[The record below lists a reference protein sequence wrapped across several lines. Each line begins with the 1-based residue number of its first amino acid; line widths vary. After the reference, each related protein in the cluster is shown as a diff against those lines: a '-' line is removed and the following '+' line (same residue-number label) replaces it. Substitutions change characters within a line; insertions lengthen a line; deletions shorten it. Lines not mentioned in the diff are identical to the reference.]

1 MQDIRIAAITCGAP
15 FGEIDHNLATTA
27 EWARKAKDA
36 GAGWVCFPELNI
48 TGYCNHFDT
57 PEMAL
62 PVPGTVTDQLGR
74 LAQEL
79 DIVLMC
85 GLAEHNP
92 KGLPYAAHCVFTPE
106 GDIQIYRK
114 LHIAPPEKTTYSPGH
129 HVRTFRAKG
138 TCFGIQLC
146 YDAHFPELTSVMT
159 RKGIEVLFVPH
170 ASPRGTAEEK
180 HQSWLRHLTARAY
193 DNSIFVVACNQIGE
207 NCNGLTFSGNAMVIG
222 PSGDV
227 IAADT
232 RPHPS
237 MLTVDLK
244 ASDLADVR
252 SHPMRHFFPN
262 RRPELYRNDQ

>member
-1 MQDIRIAAITCGAP
+1 
-15 FGEIDHNLATTA
+15 
-27 EWARKAKDA
+27 
-36 GAGWVCFPELNI
+36 
-48 TGYCNHFDT
+48 
-57 PEMAL
+57 MAL

-114 LHIAPPEKTTYSPGH
+114 LHIAPPEKTTFSPGNR
-129 HVRTFRAKG
+129 VRIFRAKG

-146 YDAHFPELTSVMT
+146 YDAHFPELTSIMT
-159 RKGIEVLFVPH
+159 RKGAEVLFVPH

-193 DNSIFVVACNQIGE
+193 DNSIFVVACNQSGE

-227 IAADT
+227 ISADT
-232 RPHPS
+232 RSRPS
-237 MLTVDLK
+237 MLIVDLK

-252 SHPMRHFFPN
+252 NHPMRHFFPN
-262 RRPELYRNDQ
+262 RRPELYLNDQ